1 MYKILLVAILM
12 IFQTCYALASPL
24 WKVSKGN
31 DHVIIGGT
39 IHVLSE
45 KDYPLPE
52 KFEKA
57 YEASNTLVFESDISK
72 MNSPEFQ
79 QQSLQY
85 ILLQDGKTI
94 KDFLSEKTYK
104 ALEVHLQERNLSV
117 QQFSNLKPSFLSVTL
132 SMIELQMMGVSSAGV
147 DAYYSAKGIGDQKQI
162 DWFEQP
168 EEQMAMLADMGKG
181 EEDAMIAYGLKDVAN
196 IKEMMPKLIEAWR
209 AGDLQKLAELGIDEM
224 ARDYPDIYDQL
235 LVQRNKNWLPKIEQF
250 FGNQQ
255 KELILV
261 GALHLAGDQSV
272 LKLLQAKG
280 YSVEK
285 Y

>member
-235 LVQRNKNWLPKIEQF
+235 LVQRNKNWIPKIEQF

>member
-1 MYKILLVAILM
+1 MYKILFVSLLM
-12 IFQTCYALASPL
+12 LLQSFYTVASPV
-24 WKVSKGN
+24 WKVSKG
-31 DHVIIGGT
+31 DDQVVIGGT

-45 KDYPLPE
+45 KDYPLPD

-57 YEASNTLVFESDISK
+57 YEASDTLVFESDISR

-79 QQSLQY
+79 QQSLHY
-85 ILLQDGKTI
+85 ILLQDGRTI

-104 ALEVHLQERNLSV
+104 ALEVHLQERNLSI
-117 QQFSNLKPSFLSVTL
+117 QQFATLKPSFLSVTL

-147 DAYYSAKGIGDQKQI
+147 DAYYSVKGIGDQKHI

-181 EEDAMIAYGLKDVAN
+181 DEDAMIAYGLKDVAN
-196 IKEMMPKLIEAWR
+196 IKQMMPKLIEAWR
-209 AGDLQKLAELGIDEM
+209 TGDLDKLAELGIDEM
-224 ARDYPDIYDQL
+224 ERDYPEIYDQL
-235 LVQRNKNWLPKIEQF
+235 LVQRNKNWIPKIEQF
-250 FGNQQ
+250 FGNQHS
-255 KELILV
+255 ELILV

-272 LKLLQAKG
+272 LKLLQEKG
-280 YSVEK
+280 YKVEK